1 MQEVSVGFL
10 SFVGPNYSRSSIL
23 LNFKSHGIKKT
34 YFHIPGKFLKSI
46 RWIVKN
52 RTDFRKMD
60 VLVVMS
66 PCHILT
72 PALKM
77 ITNKPIVLDAGW
89 SLTDGVLSRGF
100 RIQNLCKLP
109 MIFAVDLISMHSADL
124 VLVESSL
131 QRNRTRKLFLL
142 SSKKVQIS
150 YTGLD
155 ESQFKDSIEFHAKES
170 ELLTELRENIEVQAK
185 SLVVLF
191 RGKVNRESGFE
202 TICEAA
208 KILSNEAT
216 FIFILGERDLVPR
229 DLKNVIRLSNVSS
242 LEMMKIYDMAQ
253 VAIGQISC
261 HPRLKYTIPHK
272 AFEAGYFKKA
282 YVTSQSKGIR
292 EIYDDESVSYL
303 RKSNSETLAKAILTL
318 GDEKS
323 RLNLEVEIGL
333 QYEHLLSQE
342 VINKQFAQII
352 QDFANQL
359 P

>member
-1 MQEVSVGFL
+1 MQQVSVGFL
-10 SFVGPNYSRSSIL
+10 SFVGPNYSRSSTL
-23 LNFKSHGIKKT
+23 LNFKSLGIEKT
-34 YFHIPGKFLKSI
+34 YLHVPGKFLKSI
-46 RWIVKN
+46 RWIFKN
-52 RTDFRKMD
+52 RYDFRKMD
-60 VLVVMS
+60 VIVVMS

-72 PALKM
+72 PALKL

-100 RIQNLCKLP
+100 KVQNLYKLP

-131 QRNRTRKLFLL
+131 QRNRTRKIFLL
-142 SSKKVQIS
+142 SRKKVQIS

-155 ESQFKDSIEFHAKES
+155 EFQFKNSIESYAKES
-170 ELLTELRENIEVQAK
+170 ELLTELRESIEEKAK

-216 FIFILGERDLVPR
+216 FIFILGERDLVPT
-229 DLKNVIRLSNVSS
+229 DLENVIRLSNVSS
-242 LEMMKIYDMAQ
+242 LEMMEIYGMAQ

-261 HPRLKYTIPHK
+261 HPRLNYTIPHK

-282 YVTSQSKGIR
+282 YVTSQSNGIR

-303 RKSNSETLAKAILTL
+303 SKSNSETLAKAIRTL
-318 GDEKS
+318 ASEKS
-323 RLNLEVEIGL
+323 RLMLEVEIGL
-333 QYEHLLSQE
+333 QYEHSLSQE

-352 QDFANQL
+352 RDIASQL
-359 P
+359 S